1 MEQHVSTHRNGRYSI
16 AFKAAQLFI
25 REKQLT

>member
-1 MEQHVSTHRNGRYSI
+1 MEHVSTHRNGRYSI